1 MLTKFKKVQNILNGN
16 QTGSLRN
23 TFIKRTL
30 ITHQIYIQFYH
41 INNSTYIYL
50 GFLCHRIHNCIL
62 VYMSL
67 NPHDCMFIHKIT
79 LTKLL

>member
-1 MLTKFKKVQNILNGN
+1 MLTKLKKVQNILNGN
-16 QTGSLRN
+16 QTGSLRI
-23 TFIKRTL
+23 TYIKTL
-30 ITHQIYIQFYH
+30 ISIRYTFNYH
-41 INNSTYIYL
+41 INNGTYIYL
-50 GFLCHRIHNCIL
+50 GFLCHRIHNCSIL